1 MSYTD
6 PCYTGLDSLAD
17 KRIVFVNNKLAVISG
32 QLISQQIP
40 LDSFFIPI
48 TSSVVTQFSLEGTSS
63 TTLGYCNIE
72 NASGQVNAIF
82 LFVEYDSNV
91 ADADKYIEWSWDET
105 DWYPLG
111 KILALSSAS
120 NNMLDQIYLRNPSST
135 YPVTITA
142 MIAT

>member
-6 PCYTGLDSLAD
+6 PCYPGLDALSE
-17 KRIVFVNNKLAVISG
+17 KRIVFVNNKLATISG

-48 TSSVVTQFSLEGTSS
+48 NSSVVTDFTLAANTSI
-63 TTLGYCNIE
+63 TLGYCNIE

-82 LFVEYDSNV
+82 LFVDYDTDV
-91 ADADKYIEWSWDET
+91 ADANKYIEWSWDET
-105 DWYPLG
+105 TWYPLG
-111 KILALSSAS
+111 KILALSSADNS
-120 NNMLDQIYLRNPSST
+120 MLDQIYLRNPSTT

>member
-6 PCYTGLDSLAD
+6 PCYPGLDALSE

-32 QLISQQIP
+32 KLITQQIP

-48 TSSVVTQFSLEGTSS
+48 TSSVVTSFSLAENTTS
-63 TTLGYCNIE
+63 TLGYCNIE
-72 NASGQVNAIF
+72 NVDGQVNAVF
-82 LFVEYDSNV
+82 LFVEYDSAV
-91 ADADKYIEWSWDET
+91 ADANKYIEWSWDET
-105 DWYPLG
+105 TWYPLG
-111 KILALSSAS
+111 KILALSSAENS
-120 NNMLDQIYLRNPSST
+120 MLDQIYLRNPSTT

>member
-48 TSSVVTQFSLEGTSS
+48 TSSVVTQFTLEGTSS

-91 ADADKYIEWSWDET
+91 TDANKYIEWSWDET

-111 KILALSSAS
+111 KILALSSATNS
-120 NNMLDQIYLRNPSST
+120 MLDQIYLRNPSAT

>member
-6 PCYTGLDSLAD
+6 PCYPGLDALSE
-17 KRIVFVNNKLAVISG
+17 KRIVFVNNKLATISG

-48 TSSVVTQFSLEGTSS
+48 TSSVVTDFTLAENTSM
-63 TTLGYCNIE
+63 TLGYCNIE

-82 LFVEYDSNV
+82 LFVEYDSDV

-105 DWYPLG
+105 TWYPLG
-111 KILALSSAS
+111 KILALSSA
-120 NNMLDQIYLRNPSST
+120 NNSMLDQIYLRNPSTT

>member
-1 MSYTD
+1 MSYTE
-6 PCYTGLDSLAD
+6 PCYPGLDALSE
-17 KRIVFVNNKLAVISG
+17 KRIVFVNNKLATISG

-48 TSSVVTQFSLEGTSS
+48 TSSVVTDFTLAANTSI
-63 TTLGYCNIE
+63 TLGYCNIE

-82 LFVEYDSNV
+82 LFVDYDTDV
-91 ADADKYIEWSWDET
+91 ADANKYIEWSWDET
-105 DWYPLG
+105 TWYPLG
-111 KILALSSAS
+111 KILALSSADNS
-120 NNMLDQIYLRNPSST
+120 MLDQIYLRNPSTT

>member
-6 PCYTGLDSLAD
+6 PCYPGLDALSE
-17 KRIVFVNNKLAVISG
+17 KRIVFVNNKLAVLSG

-48 TSSVVTQFSLEGTSS
+48 TSSVVTSFSLAENTTS
-63 TTLGYCNIE
+63 TLGYCNIE
-72 NASGQVNAIF
+72 NADSQVNAIF

-105 DWYPLG
+105 TWYPLG
-111 KILALSSAS
+111 KILALSSAE
-120 NNMLDQIYLRNPSST
+120 NNMLDQIYLRNPSTT

>member
-6 PCYTGLDSLAD
+6 PCYPGLDALSE
-17 KRIVFVNNKLAVISG
+17 KRIVFVNNKLAVLSG

-48 TSSVVTQFSLEGTSS
+48 TSSVVTSFTLAEDTSI
-63 TTLGYCNIE
+63 TLGYCNID

-82 LFVEYDSNV
+82 LFVEYDSDV
-91 ADADKYIEWSWDET
+91 ADADKYIEWSWDEAT
-105 DWYPLG
+105 WYPLG
-111 KILALSSAS
+111 KILALSSADNS
-120 NNMLDQIYLRNPSST
+120 MLDQIYLRNPSAT
-135 YPVTITA
+135 YPVSITA

>member
-6 PCYTGLDSLAD
+6 PCYPGLDALSE
-17 KRIVFVNNKLAVISG
+17 KRIVFVNNKLATISG

-48 TSSVVTQFSLEGTSS
+48 TSSVVTDFTLAANTSI
-63 TTLGYCNIE
+63 TLGYCNIE

-82 LFVEYDSNV
+82 LFVDYDTDV
-91 ADADKYIEWSWDET
+91 ADANKYIEWSWDET
-105 DWYPLG
+105 TWYPLG
-111 KILALSSAS
+111 KILALSSADNS
-120 NNMLDQIYLRNPSST
+120 MLDQIYLRNPSTT

>member
-6 PCYTGLDSLAD
+6 PCYPGLDALSE
-17 KRIVFVNNKLAVISG
+17 KRIVFVNNKLAVLSG

-48 TSSVVTQFSLEGTSS
+48 TSSVVTSFTLAEDTSI
-63 TTLGYCNIE
+63 TLGYCNID

-82 LFVEYDSNV
+82 LFVEYDSDV
-91 ADADKYIEWSWDET
+91 ADADKYIEWSWDEAT
-105 DWYPLG
+105 WYPLG
-111 KILALSSAS
+111 KILALSSADNS
-120 NNMLDQIYLRNPSST
+120 MLDQIYLRNPSAA
-135 YPVTITA
+135 YPVSITA

>member
-6 PCYTGLDSLAD
+6 PCYTGLDALSE
-17 KRIVFVNNKLAVISG
+17 KRIVFVNNKLAIISG

-40 LDSFFIPI
+40 LDDFFIPI
-48 TSSVVTQFSLEGTSS
+48 TSSVVTQFTIAQS
-63 TTLGYCNIE
+63 TTMPLGYCNIE
-72 NASGQVNAIF
+72 NQDGKVNAIF
-82 LFVEYDSNV
+82 LFAEYDSDV
-91 ADADKYIEWSWDET
+91 ADADKYIEWSWDEII
-105 DWYPLG
+105 WHPMG

-120 NNMLDQIYLRNPSST
+120 NEMLDQIYLRNPSVT

>member
-6 PCYTGLDSLAD
+6 PCYPGLDALSE

-48 TSSVVTQFSLEGTSS
+48 TSSVVTSFTLAENTSS
-63 TTLGYCNIE
+63 TLGYCNIE
-72 NASGQVNAIF
+72 NVSGQVNAIF

-91 ADADKYIEWSWDET
+91 ADADKYIEWSWDEST
-105 DWYPLG
+105 WYPLG
-111 KILALSSAS
+111 KILALSSAE
-120 NNMLDQIYLRNPSST
+120 NNMLGQIYLRNPSTT